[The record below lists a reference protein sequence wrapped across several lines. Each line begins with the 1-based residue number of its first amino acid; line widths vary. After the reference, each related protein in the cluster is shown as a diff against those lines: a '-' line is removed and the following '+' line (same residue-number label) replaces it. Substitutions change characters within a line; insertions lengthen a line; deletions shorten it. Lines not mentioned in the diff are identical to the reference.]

1 MKKSTFYVL
10 TFLVIICFGCQNQEI
25 DIYVSPLG
33 NNSNNGEKE
42 TPFKTIEK
50 ALESV
55 KLIKKKE
62 NDKINI
68 RLLEGEYHLN
78 STLEIKPYLNN
89 LSIIGDGLNKV
100 SIKGSKVIETKWEQF
115 SDNILVTTIDENLDF
130 NQLFIN
136 GEKQILARYPNYDE
150 NGGYWQGS
158 AADAIDK
165 DRIEKWKNPIGGFVH
180 ALHKGRW
187 GSFHYEIESVKENGE
202 LNLIGGH
209 QNNRPSEM
217 HSKYRMV
224 DNIFEELDSEKE
236 WYLDK
241 KNHKLYVWKSDNF
254 DINKSKVE
262 VTVLKHL
269 IEIKGDL
276 KDPVKNV
283 SITGVKFEHASRT
296 FMEEYEP
303 LLRSD
308 WTIYRGGALLLDAT
322 ENIIIKDCEFTNL
335 GGNVIFVNG
344 YNRNT
349 KITGNHIHDSG
360 ASAIAFVGDSS
371 AVRSPSFDYFKSV
384 AIEDMDTIVGP
395 KNELYP
401 SNCSVEN
408 NLIHRI
414 GRVEKQVAGVQISM
428 AMKIHVK
435 NNSIYDV
442 PRAGINVSEGTWGG
456 HIIEYNDVFN
466 TVLETSDHGAF
477 NSWGRDRFWYHKR
490 DITAAL
496 VEKNSKMPLW
506 DAMHT
511 TIIRNNRFRCDYGW
525 DIDLDDGSTNYK
537 IYNNL
542 CLNRGIKLREGYY
555 RTVMNNIMVN
565 NTFHPHVWFTNSG
578 DVFTNNIVMKKYADV
593 RIKDWGKEVDYNLF
607 PNKEA
612 LVKAQKKGVDKNSL
626 YGNPLFV
633 NPKMGDFTVKDDS
646 PALKI
651 GFKNFPMDKFGVQ
664 EPELKAI
671 AKQPEIP
678 NLKINFSKKEEV
690 KTKQWLGT
698 TLKEIETIEEQSS
711 FGTHSLDGVIM
722 LKINKN
728 SKLSKSDFKE
738 NDVVI
743 SIEDEKVKNI
753 SNFLNLLEKNSFK
766 ESIKLMIVRDQE
778 EIEIQLGKAY
788 FL

>member
-1 MKKSTFYVL
+1 MQKSTFYVL
-10 TFLVIICFGCQNQEI
+10 SLLVIICFGCQNQEI

-33 NNSNNGEKE
+33 NNSNNGAKE

-50 ALESV
+50 ALESA
-55 KLIKKKE
+55 KSIKKKE

-68 RLLEGEYHLN
+68 HLLEGDYHLT
-78 STLEIKPYLNN
+78 STLEITPQLNN
-89 LSIIGDGLNKV
+89 LSIIGDGLDKV
-100 SIKGSKVIETKWEQF
+100 SIKGSKVIETKWEHF
-115 SDNILVTTIDENLDF
+115 SDNILVTTIDKNLDF

-150 NGGYWQGS
+150 NGGYWQGF

-165 DRIEKWKNPIGGFVH
+165 DRISKWKNPIGGFVH

-187 GSFHYEIESVKENGE
+187 GGFHYEIESVKENGE

-224 DNIFEELDSEKE
+224 ENIFEELDSEKE

-241 KNHKLYVWKSDNF
+241 KNHKLYVWKS
-254 DINKSKVE
+254 NKIDVNQAKIE
-262 VTVLKHL
+262 VTLLKHL
-269 IEIKGDL
+269 IEIKGTL
-276 KDPVKNV
+276 ENPVKNI
-283 SITGVKFEHASRT
+283 SISGIKFQHASRT
-296 FMEEYEP
+296 FMETYEP

-322 ENIIIKDCEFTNL
+322 ENSTINDCEFTNL

-349 KITGNHIHDSG
+349 KIKGNYIHDSG
-360 ASAIAFVGDSS
+360 ASAISFVGDSS
-371 AVRSPSFDYFKSV
+371 AVRSPLFQYFETID
-384 AIEDMDTIVGP
+384 IEEMDTIVGP

-401 SNCSVEN
+401 SSSLVEN

-414 GRVEKQVAGVQISM
+414 GRIEKQVAGVQISM

-442 PRAGINVSEGTWGG
+442 PRGGINVSEGTWGG

-466 TVLETSDHGAF
+466 TVLETSDHGSF
-477 NSWGRDRFWYHKR
+477 NSWGRDRFWYPKR
-490 DITAAL
+490 EISSQL
-496 VEKNSKMPLW
+496 VTKNPKMPLW

-511 TIIRNNRFRCDYGW
+511 TIIRNNRFKCDHGW
-525 DIDLDDGSTNYK
+525 DIDLDDGSSNYE

-555 RTVMNNIMVN
+555 RTVKNNIMVN
-565 NTFHPHVWFTNSG
+565 NTFHPHVWFTKSG
-578 DVFTNNIVMKKYADV
+578 DVFTNNIVMRRYANV
-593 RIKDWGKEVDYNLF
+593 RIKDWGKDIDYNLF
-607 PNKEA
+607 PNKQA
-612 LVKAQKKGVDKNSL
+612 LLKAQRNKTDANSL
-626 YGNPLFV
+626 FGNPLFI
-633 NPKMGDFTVKDDS
+633 NPKEGDFRVKDDS

-664 EPELKAI
+664 KSELKAI
-671 AKQPEIP
+671 AKQPKIP
-678 NLKINFSKKEEV
+678 NLKIQSEKEKEV
-690 KTKQWLGT
+690 KTKQWLGAT
-698 TLKEIETIEEQSS
+698 IKNIETIEEQSS
-711 FGTHSLDGVIM
+711 FGTHSLDGVIIV
-722 LKINKN
+722 KINKN
-728 SKLSKSDFKE
+728 SKLIKSSLRAG
-738 NDVVI
+738 DVIVGFANM
-743 SIEDEKVKNI
+743 KVKNI
-753 SNFLNLLEKNSFK
+753 SNFLNIFDKNTSKGSNKVVIIRNQK
-766 ESIKLMIVRDQE
+766 EITIKLSSD
-778 EIEIQLGKAY
+778 